1 MASSLDREPRL
12 PRMIDVREVASMLS
26 ISTRSV
32 WRLVAT
38 GEFLKPAR
46 FGRSA
51 RWRLSDVEDWI
62 DKRSGG
68 NGAGDSR
75 RPR

>member
-12 PRMIDVREVASMLS
+12 PHMIDVREVASILS

-38 GEFLKPAR
+38 EEFPQPAR

-51 RWRLSDVEDWI
+51 RWRLSDVEAWI
-62 DKRSGG
+62 DRRSGG
-68 NGAGDSR
+68 NGSGVT
-75 RPR
+75 RPPR

>member
-12 PRMIDVREVASMLS
+12 PSMIDVREVASILS

-38 GEFLKPAR
+38 GELPQPVR

-51 RWRLSDVEDWI
+51 RWRLADIEAWI
-62 DKRSGG
+62 EIRAGG
-68 NGAGDSR
+68 SRNGETR

>member
-1 MASSLDREPRL
+1 MASSIDREQRL
-12 PRMIDVREVASMLS
+12 PSMIDVREVASILS
-26 ISTRSV
+26 ISIRSV

-38 GEFLKPAR
+38 GELPQPVR

-51 RWRLSDVEDWI
+51 RWRLADIEACIEIRANGSLNG
-62 DKRSGG
+62 DK
-68 NGAGDSR
+68 R

>member
-1 MASSLDREPRL
+1 MRSALSSESLV
-12 PRMIDVREVASMLS
+12 PRMINVREVASILN

-38 GEFLKPAR
+38 GELPKPVR

-51 RWRLSDVEDWI
+51 RWRLADIEACI
-62 DKRSGG
+62 EARTNENH
-68 NGAGDSR
+68 NGQTR